1 MSLLASRAPVGS
13 RPLKLLRATLATTT
27 TLATDVA
34 FHRCHRRG
42 FHVSVNFRF
51 SATSCLPACLLACIH
66 TYESVCV
73 CVGQPLFGIC
83 SSVLCPAG
91 GRLSMTSC
99 IIMSPNSLRYRVA
112 SPSPAPTCRDL
123 LRQSG
128 FGAYESFRPNAFCH
142 SSLDL
147 LHDISLVEHIDMS
160 QILPQATA
168 TTAAHFAL
176 IKLFVLFA
184 LHLVRM
190 FSYPLSFFSIFLIF
204 ALLA

>member
-1 MSLLASRAPVGS
+1 
-13 RPLKLLRATLATTT
+13 
-27 TLATDVA
+27 
-34 FHRCHRRG
+34 
-42 FHVSVNFRF
+42 
-51 SATSCLPACLLACIH
+51 
-66 TYESVCV
+66 
-73 CVGQPLFGIC
+73 
-83 SSVLCPAG
+83 
-91 GRLSMTSC
+91 MTSC

-112 SPSPAPTCRDL
+112 SPSQYPTCRDL

>member
-1 MSLLASRAPVGS
+1 MSLLACRAPVGS

-51 SATSCLPACLLACIH
+51 SATSCLPACLLACLH
-66 TYESVCV
+66 TYDSVCV
-73 CVGQPLFGIC
+73 CVRVLDSLCLG
-83 SSVLCPAG
+83 SAVLCPAG

-99 IIMSPNSLRYRVA
+99 IIMSPNSLCYRVA

-123 LRQSG
+123 LRQFG

-168 TTAAHFAL
+168 ATAAHFAL

-184 LHLVRM
+184 LH
-190 FSYPLSFFSIFLIF
+190 
-204 ALLA
+204 